1 MQGPNQQHVRHS
13 TNACKSRAKE
23 CFDISHALQERVRYL
38 CMPCKTSYVLQDP
51 FATKETYND
60 GPFDKFM
67 VFYFAKKMSEQLGGE
82 ISDVAEQGRPP
93 YSHLSASSWQP
104 FETAAGKSYSPGYEG
119 FVELSREIMK
129 GRNSKQQQQAV
140 SGVLGMLLG
149 PLPRRYNSS

>member
-1 MQGPNQQHVRHS
+1 M
-13 TNACKSRAKE
+13 
-23 CFDISHALQERVRYL
+23 
-38 CMPCKTSYVLQDP
+38 LQDP

-67 VFYFAKKMSEQLGGE
+67 VSYFAKKMSEQLGGE
-82 ISDVAEQGRPP
+82 ISDIHTRGTCHPLTSPP
-93 YSHLSASSWQP
+93 MNWQP

-140 SGVLGMLLG
+140 SGVLGMVLCHWLWEQRLNSIFMLL
-149 PLPRRYNSS
+149 YS